1 MKITL
6 DWLKEKGACKESY
19 KWFEEQKDTDSI
31 DLLKKLIEEGKL
43 DWANWA
49 IGRLMTY
56 KQQVQYAVFAA
67 ERVIELYEAKYP
79 ADKRPRQAIEAARQC
94 IDDPSNENKKAAT
107 TASEAATAASEAAT
121 AAYYAAVSAASEAAS
136 TAASEAAVSAASF
149 AATAGFVVSVAATAG
164 FVVSAGSAGFVVSA
178 GSAAFVATQ
187 KKIATYGLRLLEEY
201 IRKYAKQE
209 AV

>member
-94 IDDPSNENKKAAT
+94 IDDPSNENKKAAYA
-107 TASEAATAASEAAT
+107 ASVAYYAAASVASVTSWAVSAASFAASAASEAAT
-121 AAYYAAVSAASEAAS
+121 AAYYAAVSAASEAATAATAAA
-136 TAASEAAVSAASF
+136 TAASEAMK
-149 AATAGFVVSVAATAG
+149 T
-164 FVVSAGSAGFVVSA
+164 
-178 GSAAFVATQ
+178 
-187 KKIATYGLRLLEEY
+187 KILNYGIELLEM
-201 IRKYAKQE
+201 
-209 AV
+209 

>member
-94 IDDPSNENKKAAT
+94 IDDPSNENKKAAYA
-107 TASEAATAASEAAT
+107 ASVAYYAAASVAYYAAASVASVTSWAVSAASFAASAASEAAT
-121 AAYYAAVSAASEAAS
+121 AAYYAAVSAASEAATAATAAA
-136 TAASEAAVSAASF
+136 TAASEAMK
-149 AATAGFVVSVAATAG
+149 T
-164 FVVSAGSAGFVVSA
+164 
-178 GSAAFVATQ
+178 
-187 KKIATYGLRLLEEY
+187 KILNYGIELLEM
-201 IRKYAKQE
+201 
-209 AV
+209 